1 MIITKKYK
9 EKVECPKCHKK
20 NRQMITFENEEM
32 CYECFLTVSLQKFKT
47 RKIKIKPKEYKKSN
61 SFSGKEIYA
70 INGITSVY
78 RGGCF
83 N

>member
-9 EKVECPKCHKK
+9 EKVECPRCHKK
-20 NRQMITFENEEM
+20 NRKMITFENEEM
-32 CYECFLTVSLQKFKT
+32 CYDCFLTVSVQKFKA
-47 RKIKIKPKEYKKSN
+47 RKTTTKPKKYKRN
-61 SFSGKEIYA
+61 NFSGKEIYA
-70 INGITSVY
+70 INGVTSVY

>member
-9 EKVECPKCHKK
+9 EKVECPRCHKK
-20 NRQMITFENEEM
+20 NRKMITFENEEM
-32 CYECFLTVSLQKFKT
+32 CYDCFLTVSVQKFKS
-47 RKIKIKPKEYKKSN
+47 RKTTTKPKKYKRSN
-61 SFSGKEIYA
+61 FSGKEIYA
-70 INGITSVY
+70 INGVTSVY